1 MRCWPHRH
9 TRHRIGLAAALIAAV
24 TACSAAPSSGSP
36 LPGPSEAPSRV
47 GSAPPA
53 SSTGGATAT
62 VPTPEHVVVVVLEN
76 KDIDQVL
83 GTGNAPY
90 LDHLAQT
97 GADFTNAHAETHP
110 SQPNYLALFSGSTQG
125 ITDDS
130 CLPRFAA
137 PNLATQLQTAGR
149 SFVGYSES
157 LPAPGFTGCRS
168 GEYAQKHSPW
178 AAFTNL
184 PPGANQ
190 PWSAWPASFDQLP
203 TVAFVTPNLCSDMHD
218 CAVSAGDQWLRE
230 NLSNYADW
238 ARTHNSLLIVTF
250 DESESR
256 HDSNGIVTLING
268 AGARVGPVN
277 EPIDH
282 YRLLHTIE
290 AMYRMP
296 ALGNAATTPPITGIW
311 TS

>member
-1 MRCWPHRH
+1 
-9 TRHRIGLAAALIAAV
+9 
-24 TACSAAPSSGSP
+24 
-36 LPGPSEAPSRV
+36 V
-47 GSAPPA
+47 GSAPTA

-157 LPAPGFTGCRS
+157 LPAPGFTGCRR

-218 CAVSAGDQWLRE
+218 CAVSAGDQWLSE
-230 NLSNYADW
+230 NLSDYADW

-268 AGARVGPVN
+268 AGVRVGPVN

-290 AMYRMP
+290 AMYRLP
-296 ALGNAATTPPITGIW
+296 ALGNAATTPPITDIW

>member
-1 MRCWPHRH
+1 M
-9 TRHRIGLAAALIAAV
+9 
-24 TACSAAPSSGSP
+24 
-36 LPGPSEAPSRV
+36 
-47 GSAPPA
+47 GSARAPA

-157 LPAPGFTGCRS
+157 LPAPGLHR
-168 GEYAQKHSPW
+168 
-178 AAFTNL
+178 L
-184 PPGANQ
+184 PPRRVRPEALALGGVHQ
-190 PWSAWPASFDQLP
+190 PPA
-203 TVAFVTPNLCSDMHD
+203 
-218 CAVSAGDQWLRE
+218 GRE
-230 NLSNYADW
+230 
-238 ARTHNSLLIVTF
+238 
-250 DESESR
+250 
-256 HDSNGIVTLING
+256 
-268 AGARVGPVN
+268 
-277 EPIDH
+277 
-282 YRLLHTIE
+282 
-290 AMYRMP
+290 P
-296 ALGNAATTPPITGIW
+296 ALERVACLLRPTAHGRLRHPQPLQRHARLRGQRW
-311 TS
+311 

>member
-1 MRCWPHRH
+1 MKGWPRRH
-9 TRHRIGLAAALIAAV
+9 TRHRMGLAAALVAAV
-24 TACSAAPSSGSP
+24 TACSAAPTSGP
-36 LPGPSEAPSRV
+36 AHPGPSERPSRV
-47 GSAPPA
+47 GSAPTAPA
-53 SSTGGATAT
+53 SSIGGATAT
-62 VPTPEHVVVVVLEN
+62 VPTPQHVVVVVLEN
-76 KDIDQVL
+76 KNVDQVL

-97 GADFTNAHAETHP
+97 GAEFTNAHAETHP

-190 PWSAWPASFDQLP
+190 PWSAWPAAFDQLP

-218 CAVSAGDQWLRE
+218 CAVSAGDRGFA
-230 NLSNYADW
+230 STCPTT
-238 ARTHNSLLIVTF
+238 RTG
-250 DESESR
+250 R
-256 HDSNGIVTLING
+256 
-268 AGARVGPVN
+268 AP
-277 EPIDH
+277 
-282 YRLLHTIE
+282 
-290 AMYRMP
+290 
-296 ALGNAATTPPITGIW
+296 TTAC
-311 TS
+311 

>member
-1 MRCWPHRH
+1 MRGWPSRH
-9 TRHRIGLAAALIAAV
+9 TRHRIGLAAAVVAVV
-24 TACSAAPSSGSP
+24 TACSAAPTSGQA
-36 LPGPSEAPSRV
+36 LPGPSEVPSRV
-47 GSAPPA
+47 GTAAPA
-53 SSTGGATAT
+53 SSNGGVTAT
-62 VPTPEHVVVVVLEN
+62 VPTPQHVVVVVLEN
-76 KDIDQVL
+76 KNVDQVL

-97 GADFTNAHAETHP
+97 GAEFTNAHAETHP

-190 PWSAWPASFDQLP
+190 PWSAWPASFDHLP

-230 NLSNYADW
+230 NLSDYAEW
-238 ARTHNSLLIVTF
+238 ARTHNSLLVVTF
-250 DESESR
+250 DESES
-256 HDSNGIVTLING
+256 HYDSNGIVTLIDG
-268 AGARVGPVN
+268 AGVRVGPVN

-290 AMYRMP
+290 AMYRLP
-296 ALGNAATTPPITGIW
+296 ALGNAATTPPITDIW